1 MSSKPM
7 QGWLK
12 KQGGSIKTWKRRHCI
27 IKDGALHYSKTPGAP
42 PLGQMELRGSLI
54 QSHSDPKRKNC
65 FEIGTEN
72 RLYLLV
78 ADSDKEKTEW
88 VNALKAEQARIEGRS
103 PEPAAPQKEE
113 PKEEEKAAAAPSS
126 SSSSEPAATPAVEVR
141 FSFFFFFCPFFLIL
155 FFVHFFCSFFLFYFL
170 SFFFILFYNLVLNS
184 FPSRKK
190 KRSPKMISRN

>member
-1 MSSKPM
+1 MSSSKPM

-27 IKDGALHYSKTPGAP
+27 IKEGALHYSKTPGER

-78 ADSDKEKTEW
+78 AESDKEKTEW
-88 VNALKAEQARIEGRS
+88 VNALKAEQARIEGRGT
-103 PEPAAPQKEE
+103 EPTPQKEE
-113 PKEEEKAAAAPSS
+113 PKEEKKTEKAPEAAAPV
-126 SSSSEPAATPAVEVR
+126 AEV
-141 FSFFFFFCPFFLIL
+141 SFLLFL
-155 FFVHFFCSFFLFYFL
+155 
-170 SFFFILFYNLVLNS
+170 
-184 FPSRKK
+184 
-190 KRSPKMISRN
+190 